1 MGDAQEVKELFIKVS
16 DELFFVNGYDNVGVA
31 DICKKAGKAKGLFFY
46 YFKKKDNIVKLILES
61 QISDMSHKLKS
72 TLLAIGLN
80 GVEKMSFLM
89 NALISKDSQGPRALY
104 YFKDNTLPEWVD
116 SLAHTLKDKYIFP
129 VICEIVEEIAKEGGY
144 KNLLKEQTEI
154 IYLGISAFMH
164 KNFFKMTDEEYY
176 KSAVSA
182 ISQTLENAIGC
193 PRGTIVIK

>member
-80 GVEKMSFLM
+80 GVEKMSFLI
-89 NALISKDSQGPRALY
+89 N
-104 YFKDNTLPEWVD
+104 V
-116 SLAHTLKDKYIFP
+116 
-129 VICEIVEEIAKEGGY
+129 
-144 KNLLKEQTEI
+144 
-154 IYLGISAFMH
+154 
-164 KNFFKMTDEEYY
+164 
-176 KSAVSA
+176 
-182 ISQTLENAIGC
+182 
-193 PRGTIVIK
+193 